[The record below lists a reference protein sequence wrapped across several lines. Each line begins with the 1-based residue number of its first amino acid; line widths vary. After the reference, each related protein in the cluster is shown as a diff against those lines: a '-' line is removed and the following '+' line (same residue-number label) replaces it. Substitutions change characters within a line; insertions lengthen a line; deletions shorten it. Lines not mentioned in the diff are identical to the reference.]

1 MDTAALLVI
10 AVLGVLVGGL
20 AVALAA
26 TRRGHRQREE
36 AATEAASE
44 ATPEPSYGGDAVPVG
59 QLLAVLPGA
68 SVLVNGASGIVERA
82 TAKAISLG
90 LVVTDRLSSPEM
102 RTLVAEVHRDG
113 ITREY
118 DVDIRRPSLSRDE
131 LELRVRAAPVG
142 SDLVLL
148 LVEDVS
154 GARRVDVVRRDFV
167 ANVSHE
173 LKTPVGAL
181 TLLSEAVA
189 AAAEDPD
196 EVRHFAFRMS
206 NECGRLTHLVAD
218 LIDLSRLQGDQ
229 PLDSAKPTS
238 VDWVVSEAVDMLA
251 TAARNAE
258 IEVVTGGEA
267 GLMVYGVEDQL
278 VTAVRNLLSNA
289 IAYSSPQ
296 TRVAIGVAERDGIV
310 NISVTDQGIGIA
322 ESDLDRI
329 FERFYR
335 VDPARSRITGGTGL
349 GLAIVKHVCN
359 NHGGDVT
366 VWSVEGEGSTFTL
379 RLPSYRPGTDTTA
392 GELELEGVKS
402 WEA

>member
-1 MDTAALLVI
+1 VETATLIVIAALGALV
-10 AVLGVLVGGL
+10 GVLAAAL
-20 AVALAA
+20 WWQTQRMADHVAQL
-26 TRRGHRQREE
+26 QE
-36 AATEAASE
+36 AQSSAESL
-44 ATPEPSYGGDAVPVG
+44 PVG

-68 SVLVNGASGIVERA
+68 SILVNGANGAVERA

-90 LVVTDRLSSPEM
+90 LVVSDRLSSVEM
-102 RTLVAEVHRDG
+102 RSLVSEVHRDG

-118 DVDIRRPSLSRDE
+118 DVDIRRPSLSRYQ

-142 SDLVLL
+142 QGSVLL
-148 LVEDVS
+148 LVDDVS
-154 GARRVDVVRRDFV
+154 SARRVDTVRRDFV

-181 TLLSEAVA
+181 SLLAEAVT

-196 EVRHFAFRMS
+196 EVRHFADRM
-206 NECGRLTHLVAD
+206 NAECSRLSHLVAD

-229 PLDSAKPTS
+229 PLDSAKPVS
-238 VDWVVSEAVDMLA
+238 VDYMLAEAIDMLA
-251 TAARNAE
+251 TAARKAE
-258 IEVVTGGEA
+258 IEVVSGGEHD
-267 GLMVYGVEDQL
+267 LTVYGVEDQL
-278 VTAVRNLLSNA
+278 ITALRNLLANA
-289 IAYSSPQ
+289 IAYSTSR

-322 ESDLDRI
+322 QQDLDRI

-379 RLPSYRPGTDTTA
+379 RLPAYRSGTDSTA
-392 GELELEGVKS
+392 PAFAEPKGNDAWEL
-402 WEA
+402 

>member
-392 GELELEGVKS
+392 EELELEGVKS

>member
-1 MDTAALLVI
+1 M
-10 AVLGVLVGGL
+10 
-20 AVALAA
+20 
-26 TRRGHRQREE
+26 
-36 AATEAASE
+36 
-44 ATPEPSYGGDAVPVG
+44 
-59 QLLAVLPGA
+59 
-68 SVLVNGASGIVERA
+68 
-82 TAKAISLG
+82 
-90 LVVTDRLSSPEM
+90 
-102 RTLVAEVHRDG
+102 
-113 ITREY
+113 
-118 DVDIRRPSLSRDE
+118 
-131 LELRVRAAPVG
+131 
-142 SDLVLL
+142 
-148 LVEDVS
+148 
-154 GARRVDVVRRDFV
+154 
-167 ANVSHE
+167 
-173 LKTPVGAL
+173 
-181 TLLSEAVA
+181 
-189 AAAEDPD
+189 
-196 EVRHFAFRMS
+196 RHFAFRMS

-366 VWSVEGEGSTFTL
+366 VWSVEGRAARSRCGCRPTGPGPTPPPRNWSWRSQIVGGVSPAMKVLVVDDEESIGDALAYVLSKEGFEVKVAVTGPEGLAAFEDWAPDMVLLDVMLPGMSGTEVCKAIRSTSAVPIIMLTA
-379 RLPSYRPGTDTTA
+379 RTRRSTRSSDWSWVPTTT
-392 GELELEGVKS
+392 
-402 WEA
+402 

>member
-1 MDTAALLVI
+1 MRVDAVLVVAVAA
-10 AVLGVLVGGL
+10 LGVLVGVL
-20 AVALAA
+20 ATLYWWQAVRL
-26 TRRGHRQREE
+26 RRARAELTDISAEGEFL
-36 AATEAASE
+36 
-44 ATPEPSYGGDAVPVG
+44 PIG
-59 QLLAVLPGA
+59 QLLGVLPGA
-68 SVLVNGASGIVERA
+68 SILVEGASGIVARA
-82 TAKAISLG
+82 SARAVSLG
-90 LVVTDRLSSPEM
+90 LIVSDRLSSVEM
-102 RTLVAEVHRDG
+102 RSMVGEVHRDG

-392 GELELEGVKS
+392 EELELEGVKS